1 MQDSIEH
8 LPAST
13 QQELQLA
20 TEIIQDSARPEM
32 IILFGSYARGN
43 WVAEKA
49 PDGVYYQYQSDL
61 DLLVVTE
68 TESQAAKVEINHQLE
83 TLLSQRIK
91 TPVSLIAH
99 DIQFFNRRLKKGQYF
114 FSDIQREGI
123 VLFDSGRFQLAEPR
137 QLQARERKLL
147 AQDDFSYWM
156 EKAAKLHKGFDLYFN
171 EGDYVEAVFLLHQM
185 TERLFAAILLVFT
198 RYKPSTHDL
207 SKLLKRVAS
216 IEPRFLEVFP
226 KGTEQ
231 QRQRFKLLRSAYV
244 DARYKP
250 SYSISKEELAWL
262 AERVA
267 VLQQMTEHYC
277 REKITSFDSPATAS

>member
-1 MQDSIEH
+1 MQTSIDH
-8 LPAST
+8 LPQST
-13 QQELQLA
+13 QQELRLLTDIVRETVGAQ
-20 TEIIQDSARPEM
+20 M

-61 DLLVVTE
+61 DVLVVTE
-68 TESQAAKVEINHQLE
+68 TESQAARVETSNQLE
-83 TLLSQRIK
+83 NLLSQRIK

-99 DIQFFNRRLKKGQYF
+99 DIRFLNRRLRKGQYF

-123 VLFDSGRFQLAEPR
+123 VLFDSKKYQLEQPR

-147 AQDDFSYWM
+147 AQDDYNYWT
-156 EKAAKLHKGFDLYFN
+156 EKAEKLQKGFDLYFN
-171 EGDYVEAVFLLHQM
+171 EGDYVEAVFLLHQI

-231 QRQRFKLLRSAYV
+231 ERQCFKLLRSAYV

-250 SYSISKEELAWL
+250 SYSISRDELEWL
-262 AERVA
+262 AQRVEL
-267 VLQQMTEHYC
+267 LQKMTERYC
-277 REKITSFDSPATAS
+277 REKIESFK

>member
-1 MQDSIEH
+1 MQDTIEH
-8 LPAST
+8 LPGIT
-13 QQELQLA
+13 QQELELA
-20 TEIIQDSARPEM
+20 TVIIRDMVEPEM
-32 IILFGSYARGN
+32 VILFGSYARGN

-61 DLLVVTE
+61 DLLVVTA
-68 TESQAAKVEINHQLE
+68 TESQAARVETNQQLDN
-83 TLLSQRIK
+83 LLSQRIK

-99 DIQFFNRRLKKGQYF
+99 DIEFFNRRLKKGQYF

-123 VLFDSGRFQLAEPR
+123 VLFDSGRYQLAEPR
-137 QLQARERKLL
+137 QLQPRERKLL
-147 AQDDFSYWM
+147 AEEDLRYWL
-156 EKAAKLHKGFDLYFN
+156 EKAIRLRKGFDLYFN
-171 EGDYVEAVFLLHQM
+171 DQDYVEAVFLLHQM

-226 KGTEQ
+226 RGTEE

-250 SYSISKEELAWL
+250 SYSISREQLAWL
-262 AERVA
+262 AERVER
-267 VLQQMTEHYC
+267 LQAMTEKFC
-277 REKITSFDSPATAS
+277 RAKIDSFE

>member
-1 MQDSIEH
+1 MQTSIEH

-13 QQELQLA
+13 QQELQLITDIVRESVGA
-20 TEIIQDSARPEM
+20 EM

-61 DLLVVTE
+61 DVLVVTE
-68 TESQAAKVEINHQLE
+68 TESEAARVETNNQLE
-83 TLLSQRIK
+83 NLLSQRIK

-99 DIQFFNRRLKKGQYF
+99 DINFLNRRLRKGQYF
-114 FSDIQREGI
+114 FSDIRREGI
-123 VLFDSGRFQLAEPR
+123 VLFDSQKFILEQPR

-147 AQDDFSYWM
+147 AHDDYSYWT
-156 EKAAKLHKGFDLYFN
+156 EKAEKLKKGFDLYFN
-171 EGDYVEAVFLLHQM
+171 EGDYVEAVFLLHQI
-185 TERLFAAILLVFT
+185 TERLFAAILLVYT

-207 SKLLKRVAS
+207 AKLLKRVAS
-216 IEPRFLEVFP
+216 IEPRFLQVFP

-231 QRQRFKLLRSAYV
+231 ERQCFKLLRSAYV

-250 SYSISKEELAWL
+250 SYSISKEQLEWL
-262 AERVA
+262 ARRVDL
-267 VLQQMTEHYC
+267 LQKMTEQYC
-277 REKITSFDSPATAS
+277 REKIESFK